1 MQSNKQKEK
10 RAQELHSQLKLSR
23 TEQLTPLVRKM
34 VSKNSFIGK
43 KIYKPELSGY
53 EILVLEKLVDDIILP
68 NKLSSYSDK
77 QLATMFHI
85 DIRYVEETDLQP
97 NLIAVIKPTI
107 QKEFNAVIITR
118 ATQKYVKNSI
128 MPEVVTYLLNK
139 NQIGEID
146 REYKRF
152 KGKVNTVESV
162 KKETLARML
171 SMPRNEM
178 KKIISYYD
186 SNRDKID
193 AERYIFEISK
203 HYNVSEQDVIER
215 FHEIRKLTLTGTYFS
230 VIEVTKKTDFSK
242 QSQEL
247 KDFCMKCKT
256 LK

>member
-1 MQSNKQKEK
+1 M
-10 RAQELHSQLKLSR
+10 RI
-23 TEQLTPLVRKM
+23 
-34 VSKNSFIGK
+34 FIGK

-146 REYKRF
+146 RENITSSTFANCTKLKEVYI
-152 KGKVNTVESV
+152 GKNV
-162 KKETLARML
+162 KYAKK
-171 SMPRNEM
+171 RNEE
-178 KKIISYYD
+178 
-186 SNRDKID
+186 NH
-193 AERYIFEISK
+193 F
-203 HYNVSEQDVIER
+203 
-215 FHEIRKLTLTGTYFS
+215 LL
-230 VIEVTKKTDFSK
+230 
-242 QSQEL
+242 
-247 KDFCMKCKT
+247 
-256 LK
+256 

>member
-10 RAQELHSQLKLSR
+10 KKQELHSQLKYSR

-34 VSKNSFIGK
+34 ISKNSLIGK

-53 EILVLEKLVDDIILP
+53 DILMLEKLVDDIVLP

-77 QLATMFHI
+77 QLATIFHI
-85 DIRYVEETDLQP
+85 DIRYVENEDLHP

-107 QKEFNAVIITR
+107 QKEYNAVIITR

-128 MPEVVTYLLNK
+128 MPEIVTYLLNK

-146 REYKRF
+146 REFKRF
-152 KGKVNTVESV
+152 KGKNNTIESV

-171 SMPRNEM
+171 IMPRVEM

-186 SNRDKID
+186 SNKEKID
-193 AERYIFEISK
+193 AERYIFDISK
-203 HYNVSEQDVIER
+203 HYGVTEQDVIER
-215 FHEIRKLTLTGTYFS
+215 FHEVRKLSLTGTYFA
-230 VIEVTKKTDFSK
+230 VAEVTKKTDFLK

-256 LK
+256 LR